1 MKPRLWLLLA
11 LCMAGISWLYVH
23 RILGPWNSRTRLEN
37 GFVMAQISDLYSPW
51 VGTRE
56 LLLHRRNP
64 YGTQVSH
71 EIQIAFYGH
80 VINQTYDEPKAKLAD
95 EQRFAYPIYE
105 VFLTA
110 PLVYADFA
118 AVQRWAPFVLGSL
131 IALNVL
137 FCLSVLRWKIRWEA
151 GAAIIL
157 FTLSSPQ
164 IAQGLRLQQLA
175 IVDACLLMA
184 AAWCVSRHHS
194 ATAGI
199 VLAISTIKPQMM
211 LLPLCWF
218 TIWAAGD
225 WPKRWRLPACFTATL
240 AALVVFGELLLPGWL
255 GYFIAGLAA
264 YRRYALPTS
273 TLGMALGNTFGE
285 VVGGILILGLLAF
298 AWRNRKE
305 AGDSRQFGSLLA
317 AFFMGDLLAFPL
329 FTPFNQVLLILPV
342 MLLLQGWK
350 TLRRFSKIVFVICIS
365 WPWIASTVLLLFP
378 PHIDSPSQL
387 PLLPSF
393 LVPFMPLILPLL
405 LMTRCS
411 QPTEFPAPDLSLG

>member
-1 MKPRLWLLLA
+1 
-11 LCMAGISWLYVH
+11 
-23 RILGPWNSRTRLEN
+23 
-37 GFVMAQISDLYSPW
+37 
-51 VGTRE
+51 
-56 LLLHRRNP
+56 
-64 YGTQVSH
+64 
-71 EIQIAFYGH
+71 
-80 VINQTYDEPKAKLAD
+80 
-95 EQRFAYPIYE
+95 
-105 VFLTA
+105 
-110 PLVYADFA
+110 
-118 AVQRWAPFVLGSL
+118 
-131 IALNVL
+131 
-137 FCLSVLRWKIRWEA
+137 
-151 GAAIIL
+151 
-157 FTLSSPQ
+157 
-164 IAQGLRLQQLA
+164 
-175 IVDACLLMA
+175 
-184 AAWCVSRHHS
+184 
-194 ATAGI
+194 
-199 VLAISTIKPQMM
+199 
-211 LLPLCWF
+211 
-218 TIWAAGD
+218 
-225 WPKRWRLPACFTATL
+225 
-240 AALVVFGELLLPGWL
+240 
-255 GYFIAGLAA
+255 
-264 YRRYALPTS
+264 
-273 TLGMALGNTFGE
+273 MALGNTFGE